1 MQFMSSAPIV
11 IRNTPQVLPMMSK
24 CSPMEIRNTS
34 HGTLPVRG
42 YPVAF
47 SGHSGWSALSRN
59 TLEHL
64 GRLKHLLSYPTGTTI
79 FAEGQPCQGI
89 FILWEGEVKLAMS
102 NAEGRT
108 LIVSVSGPGEILGLQ
123 ECLTGATYGAMLE
136 TTTRSELAF
145 ILRQD
150 FMNFLN
156 EHSDARQLTNQQLVN
171 DCRAA
176 HDLIRTIG
184 LSQSIHERLAR
195 VFLQWAKGSKFID
208 GSYRINIGFTHDEIG
223 QLIGVRRETV
233 SRTMSQLKKQGIAEL
248 SGATLVIHNKATLE
262 RLAG

>member
-1 MQFMSSAPIV
+1 MASSPSV
-11 IRNTPQVLPMMSK
+11 MRTTPEIFPMMSRY
-24 CSPMEIRNTS
+24 SPMEIRHTS
-34 HGTLPVRG
+34 HGTLPVHN
-42 YPVAF
+42 YPAAF
-47 SGHSGWSALSRN
+47 PGHSGWSALSRI

-64 GRLKHLLSYPTGTTI
+64 DRLKHLLSYPTGTTI
-79 FAEGQPCQGI
+79 FAEGQECQGI
-89 FILWEGEVKLAMS
+89 FILWQGEVKLAMS

-108 LIVSVSGPGEILGLQ
+108 LIVGVSGPGELLGLQ
-123 ECLTGATYGAMLE
+123 ECLTGATYGVTLE
-136 TTTRSELAF
+136 TTTPSEVAF
-145 ILRQD
+145 VLRQD
-150 FMNFLN
+150 FLNFLS
-156 EHSDARQLTNQQLVN
+156 EHGDARQLTNQQLIS

-233 SRTMSQLKKQGIAEL
+233 SRTLSQLKKQGIAEF

>member
-1 MQFMSSAPIV
+1 MSSSPSV
-11 IRNTPQVLPMMSK
+11 VRSTPEVFHFTSRY
-24 CSPMEIRNTS
+24 SPVDFRNTS
-34 HGTLPVRG
+34 HGTSPVHN
-42 YPVAF
+42 YPAAF
-47 SGHSGWSALSRN
+47 PGNSGWAALSRS

-64 GRLKHLLSYPTGTTI
+64 NRLKQLLSYPKGTTV
-79 FAEGQPCQGI
+79 FAEGETCRGI
-89 FILWEGEVKLAMS
+89 FILWHGEVKLAMS

-108 LIVSVSGPGEILGLQ
+108 LIVGMSGPGELLGLQ
-123 ECLTGATYGAMLE
+123 ECLTGSTYGVTLE
-136 TTTRSELAF
+136 TTTPSEVAF

-150 FMNFLN
+150 FLNFLS
-156 EHSDARQLTNQQLVN
+156 EHSDARQLTNQQLIS

-195 VFLQWAKGSKFID
+195 VFLQWAKESKFIN
-208 GSYRINIGFTHDEIG
+208 GSYRINVGFTHDEIG

-233 SRTMSQLKKQGIAEL
+233 SRTLSQLKKEGIAEF
-248 SGATLVIHNKATLE
+248 SGATLLIHSKARLE